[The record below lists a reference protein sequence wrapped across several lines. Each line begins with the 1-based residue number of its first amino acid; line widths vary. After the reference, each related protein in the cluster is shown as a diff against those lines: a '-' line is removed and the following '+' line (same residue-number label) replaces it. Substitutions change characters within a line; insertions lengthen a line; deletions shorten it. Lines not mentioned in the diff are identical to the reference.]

1 MMYSRIWFEEKLAQ
15 GITFEQ
21 VATEALS
28 GPVAKVSAS
37 SLLAA
42 VRKAAADALGVSA
55 GAIHVV
61 GSTRYGFSLTDG
73 SVFDPAFSDLDL
85 AVVDA
90 DLYERCGGRTGSGAG
105 EARFPEIELPTS
117 ERRTIKD
124 RFDKISRSVSR
135 HFLYVSAAVFPDY
148 TELVAAQA
156 DRIRAYVEGSTGGVT
171 GRPVSQ
177 FAQLSREHF
186 WNAMDSGIPRRLG
199 GIESSTPSNSSP
211 WVVGLKDFSRAFGI
225 DPARALRI
233 RALDGALQ
241 KLSDLVNVECCL
253 VGGSFLDLDNTEP
266 NDLDIVVFYRARQ
279 DVDFELGKALQR
291 LSRSF
296 LLSKIDTRFVPV
308 DVSPW
313 VMVKLTA
320 FFVMLYQSQRCS
332 AAHAERGLVLI
343 VPESKATDQSCLG
356 L

>member
-1 MMYSRIWFEEKLAQ
+1 MMYSRRWFEEKLAQ
-15 GITFEQ
+15 GATFEQ
-21 VATEALS
+21 VATAALS
-28 GPVAKVSAS
+28 GPVAKISAS

-55 GAIHVV
+55 DAIHVV
-61 GSTRYGFSLTDG
+61 GSTRYGFSLRDG

-85 AVVDA
+85 AVIDA
-90 DLYERCGGRTGSGAG
+90 DLYERCGGRTDSRAG

-156 DRIRAYVEGSTGGVT
+156 DRIRAYVEGGT
-171 GRPVSQ
+171 GRGTGKPVSQ
-177 FAQLSREHF
+177 FAQLSRKLF
-186 WNAMDSGIPRRLG
+186 RNAMDSGIPRHLG

-211 WVVGLKDFSRAFGI
+211 WVVGFEDFSRAFGS
-225 DPARALRI
+225 DPARAPRI
-233 RALDGALQ
+233 RALEGALE
-241 KLSDLVNVECCL
+241 KLSGLVNVECCL
-253 VGGSFLDLDNTEP
+253 AGGSFLDLGNTEP
-266 NDLDIVVFYRARQ
+266 NDLDLVVFYRARQ

-308 DVSPW
+308 DASPW

-320 FFVMLYQSQRCS
+320 FFVTLYQSQRCE
-332 AAHAERGLVLI
+332 AARAERGLVLI
-343 VPESKATDQSCLG
+343 VPESRAADHSCLAR
-356 L
+356 